1 MLLERIVKKW
11 GRKCFSVF
19 NPENRIFYEFW
30 ENILFIHQIFPFA
43 FILFPFSFIR
53 LSPFRIPIHYQPVIS
68 IIMMMNKKT
77 VFLFVLRIVIL
88 PIGFLGP

>member
-43 FILFPFSFIR
+43 FILFPSSAYPR
-53 LSPFRIPIHYQPVIS
+53 SGYQYIT
-68 IIMMMNKKT
+68 N
-77 VFLFVLRIVIL
+77 R
-88 PIGFLGP
+88 

>member
-30 ENILFIHQIFPFA
+30 ENILFIHQIL
-43 FILFPFSFIR
+43 FIKYFLLPSSFFLFPSSAYPR
-53 LSPFRIPIHYQPVIS
+53 SGYQYIT
-68 IIMMMNKKT
+68 N
-77 VFLFVLRIVIL
+77 R
-88 PIGFLGP
+88 